1 MEDEGGARKLRGGGY
16 RGGHRR
22 GGARRRRQGHSLVA
36 GWREM

>member
-1 MEDEGGARKLRGGGY
+1 MEDEGGARKWRGGGY